1 MLKTFYLSLFLI
13 SCFLLVYYIFLE
25 IKSKN
30 FSLKKNKIIANKN
43 IATAKNNNR
52 KKILLVVALFIA
64 ISIILNVV
72 YAIMIT
78 LVFAYY
84 IKMNTI
90 NKKQKDKKEIDKQ
103 IVEVIR
109 LFRNAVSS
117 GESVT
122 QTIESISNQTKGKIS
137 IEFKEIS
144 NKIKL
149 GISLDNALK
158 ESCDNIKNE
167 QYKFFVDSIRI
178 SNSTGIKISDILSK
192 IEESINQKLSLT
204 SKVDVL
210 TSQVRFSGSVISFI
224 PFFIVG
230 LIYFVEPNTVSVLF
244 TTFLGNIILLVCVIM
259 ILVGSFV
266 MKKIVDIKL

>member
-1 MLKTFYLSLFLI
+1 MLNIVYLLLFLI
-13 SCFLLVYYIFLE
+13 SCFLFVYYILLE
-25 IKSKN
+25 IKSKKN
-30 FSLKKNKIIANKN
+30 TVKKNESV
-43 IATAKNNNR
+43 ATVNNSR
-52 KKILLVVALFIA
+52 KKILLFFVLFIL

-78 LVFAYY
+78 LVSGYY
-84 IKMNTI
+84 IKMNII

-109 LFRNAVSS
+109 LFRNSVSS

-122 QTIESISNQTKGKIS
+122 QTIESISNQIKGKIS

-167 QYKFFVDSIRI
+167 QYKFFIDSIRI

-192 IEESINQKLSLT
+192 IEESINQKLALT
-204 SKVDVL
+204 TKVDVL
-210 TSQVRFSGSVISFI
+210 TSQVRFSSTIISFI
-224 PFFIVG
+224 PFLIVG
-230 LIYFVEPNTVSVLF
+230 LIYFVEPGIVSVLF

-259 ILVGSFV
+259 ILVGSFI
-266 MKKIVDIKL
+266 MKKIADIKL

>member
-1 MLKTFYLSLFLI
+1 MLNIFYLSLFLV
-13 SCFLLVYYIFLE
+13 SCFLLVYYILLE
-25 IKSKN
+25 VKTKNISIKR
-30 FSLKKNKIIANKN
+30 NKN
-43 IATAKNNNR
+43 IATVKNNNR
-52 KKILLVVALFIA
+52 KKMLLVVALFIVV
-64 ISIILNVV
+64 SIILNIV

-192 IEESINQKLSLT
+192 IENSINQKLALT

-210 TSQVRFSGSVISFI
+210 TSQVRFSGSIISFI
-224 PFFIVG
+224 PLFIVG

-259 ILVGSFV
+259 ILVGSFI
-266 MKKIVDIKL
+266 MKKIADIKL

>member
-1 MLKTFYLSLFLI
+1 MLNTIYLILFLV
-13 SCFLLVYYIFLE
+13 SCFLLVYYILSE
-25 IKSKN
+25 IKSKKIYVN
-30 FSLKKNKIIANKN
+30 KKENALNL
-43 IATAKNNNR
+43 KNNNR
-52 KKILLVVALFIA
+52 NKILLVIVLFIL

-78 LVFAYY
+78 LLSAYY
-84 IKMNTI
+84 IRVNI
-90 NKKQKDKKEIDKQ
+90 VNKKQKEKKEIDKQ
-103 IVEVIR
+103 ILEVIR
-109 LFRNAVSS
+109 LFRNSVYS

-122 QTIESISNQTKGKIS
+122 QSIESISNQVKGKIAL
-137 IEFKEIS
+137 EFKEIS

-167 QYKFFVDSIRI
+167 QYKFFIDSIRI

-210 TSQVRFSGSVISFI
+210 TSQVRFSSSVISVI
-224 PFFIVG
+224 PFFIVA
-230 LIYFVEPNTVSVLF
+230 LIYFFEPDMVSVLF
-244 TTFLGNIILLVCVIM
+244 TTLLGNIILLVCVIM

-266 MKKIVDIKL
+266 MKKIADIKL